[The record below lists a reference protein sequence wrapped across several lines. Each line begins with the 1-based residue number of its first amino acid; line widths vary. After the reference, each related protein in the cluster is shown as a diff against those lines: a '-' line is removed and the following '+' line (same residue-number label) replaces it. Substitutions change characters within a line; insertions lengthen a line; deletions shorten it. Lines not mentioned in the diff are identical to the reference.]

1 MRYGMGQLMDYGV
14 RYRAELE
21 AAKPMLV
28 FGRARA
34 SDAEWIG
41 GVLQANGVAL
51 ACGVG
56 DALRPLNE
64 LARQT

>member
-1 MRYGMGQLMDYGV
+1 
-14 RYRAELE
+14 
-21 AAKPMLV
+21 MLV